1 MQEPSP
7 ALSRR
12 TFVGGATALAAASL
26 AFPQAAFAVTAA
38 EKQAEA
44 DAVRNQLVG
53 LNADLEAAAERYYG
67 ALDEQNAA
75 RTAMEAEQ
83 VKIDEATAQIANL
96 QDHLGTRARSMYRSG
111 SATFLDFLMGA
122 TSFAEFTQNWDI
134 LNGLNEND
142 TQMVAETKT
151 LRETV
156 EASKAEYAKQEKI
169 AADKAAEASS
179 ASYTVTQHAARGAI
193 VDSAG
198 VILARDT
205 TVYDVYLRI
214 PAPPGT
220 DLRETVK
227 AIESLTGSKDVETQ
241 LAAFFAAASAGE
253 LPVMQGVGSDVLTSF
268 YKADL
273 VQSGAVRAAARGVR
287 TWPNGTLLPHALGF
301 TGPITAEQWPTAR
314 RRGLAMD
321 AVIGQSG
328 LEAAYDDLLRGQDG
342 RVLVNTG
349 FDGAVRRTVPLRD
362 AAPGATLV
370 LTVDS
375 DLQKELQNALLSQ
388 IEVLRTT
395 KAAGAGRE
403 CCAGAA
409 VVVDVQTG
417 GILAAASVPGFD
429 LNRYRSDYAALSA
442 DAAAPLLD
450 RVCQGLYAPGSAFK
464 PAVAAAA
471 LTAGIDPAATVNCTG
486 RYGFYSGYQPG
497 CLQYGHGGPVDL
509 RTALEYSCN
518 IFFYDVGRRLGVDVF
533 SAMARQLGLA
543 TPTGVE
549 ITEAQGRLTW
559 SSDEN
564 YQAGLTLMAAI
575 GQGNTAVTPLQL
587 AAYAATLANCGQRPA
602 LHFADRA
609 VNAATGETV
618 WQYAPTFTTVPG
630 GEGVFGPIR
639 DGMKRMARTTRVLR
653 EAPVACA
660 AKTGSPQLADTLPGG
675 GHYVNS
681 VLIGYAPADDPQIA
695 MAVVLEYGGGG
706 SNAAPI
712 LRAVLDAVFGG

>member
-1 MQEPSP
+1 MANRKNSH
-7 ALSRR
+7 RR
-12 TFVGGATALAAASL
+12 RVRVAVLMVLCGAV
-26 AFPQAAFAVTAA
+26 FAAFFARLAWMQFVR
-38 EKQAEA
+38 A
-44 DAVRNQLVG
+44 D
-53 LNADLEAAAERYYG
+53 YY
-67 ALDEQNAA
+67 
-75 RTAMEAEQ
+75 
-83 VKIDEATAQIANL
+83 
-96 QDHLGTRARSMYRSG
+96 
-111 SATFLDFLMGA
+111 
-122 TSFAEFTQNWDI
+122 
-134 LNGLNEND
+134 
-142 TQMVAETKT
+142 
-151 LRETV
+151 
-156 EASKAEYAKQEKI
+156 
-169 AADKAAEASS
+169 ADKAAEASS

-198 VILARDT
+198 VVLARDT

-301 TGPITAEQWPTAR
+301 TGPITAEQWPSAR

-349 FDGAVRRTVPLRD
+349 FDGAVRRTVPLRE

-375 DLQKELQNALLSQ
+375 SLQKELQNALLSQ

-403 CCAGAA
+403 CRAGAA

-429 LNRYRSDYAALSA
+429 LNRYRADYAALSA

-471 LTAGIDPAATVNCTG
+471 LTVGIDPAATVNCTG

-564 YQAGLTLMAAI
+564 YQAGLALMAAI

-618 WQYAPTFTTVPG
+618 WQYAPTFTTVSG
-630 GEGVFGPIR
+630 GEGMFGPIR

>member
-1 MQEPSP
+1 MANRKNSH
-7 ALSRR
+7 RR
-12 TFVGGATALAAASL
+12 RVRVAVLMVLCGAV
-26 AFPQAAFAVTAA
+26 FAAFFARLAWIQFVR
-38 EKQAEA
+38 A
-44 DAVRNQLVG
+44 D
-53 LNADLEAAAERYYG
+53 YY
-67 ALDEQNAA
+67 
-75 RTAMEAEQ
+75 
-83 VKIDEATAQIANL
+83 
-96 QDHLGTRARSMYRSG
+96 
-111 SATFLDFLMGA
+111 
-122 TSFAEFTQNWDI
+122 
-134 LNGLNEND
+134 
-142 TQMVAETKT
+142 
-151 LRETV
+151 
-156 EASKAEYAKQEKI
+156 
-169 AADKAAEASS
+169 ADKAAETSS

-198 VILARDT
+198 VVLARDT

-253 LPVMQGVGSDVLTSF
+253 LPVAQGVCSDVLTSF

-328 LEAAYDDLLRGQDG
+328 LESAYDDLLRGQDG

-349 FDGAVRRTVPLRD
+349 FDGAVRRTVPLRE

-375 DLQKELQNALLSQ
+375 ALQKELQNALLSQ

-403 CCAGAA
+403 CHAGAA

-429 LNRYRSDYAALSA
+429 LNRYRADYAALST

-533 SAMARQLGLA
+533 STMARQLGLA

-549 ITEAQGRLTW
+549 ITEAQGCLTW
-559 SSDEN
+559 SGDEN

-618 WQYAPTFTTVPG
+618 WQYAPTLTTVPG

-653 EAPVACA
+653 EAPVVCA

>member
-1 MQEPSP
+1 MANRKNSP
-7 ALSRR
+7 RR
-12 TFVGGATALAAASL
+12 RVRVAVLAVLCGAV
-26 AFPQAAFAVTAA
+26 FAAFFARLAWMQFVR
-38 EKQAEA
+38 A
-44 DAVRNQLVG
+44 D
-53 LNADLEAAAERYYG
+53 YY
-67 ALDEQNAA
+67 
-75 RTAMEAEQ
+75 
-83 VKIDEATAQIANL
+83 
-96 QDHLGTRARSMYRSG
+96 
-111 SATFLDFLMGA
+111 
-122 TSFAEFTQNWDI
+122 
-134 LNGLNEND
+134 
-142 TQMVAETKT
+142 
-151 LRETV
+151 
-156 EASKAEYAKQEKI
+156 
-169 AADKAAEASS
+169 ADKAAEASS
-179 ASYTVTQHAARGAI
+179 ASYTAVQHAARGAI
-193 VDSAG
+193 TDANG
-198 VILARDT
+198 VVLARDT
-205 TVYDVYLRI
+205 TVYDLYLRI

-220 DLRETVK
+220 ALRKTVTT
-227 AIESLTGSKDVETQ
+227 IQDLTGSKDVETQ
-241 LAAFFAAASAGE
+241 LAAFCSAASAGE
-253 LPVMQGVGSDVLTSF
+253 LLGARSVDSALLTGL
-268 YKADL
+268 YRAGL
-273 VQSGAVRAAARGVR
+273 VQNGAVRLAARGVR
-287 TWPNGTLLPHALGF
+287 SWPDGTLLPHALGF
-301 TGPITAEQWPTAR
+301 TGPLTAEQWPAAR
-314 RRGLAMD
+314 QRGLPMD

-328 LEAAYDDLLRGQDG
+328 LEASYDDWLRGTDG
-342 RVLVNTG
+342 RVLINTG
-349 FDGAVRRTVPLRD
+349 LDGTVRRTVQQRQ
-362 AAPGATLV
+362 AQPGATLV

-375 DLQKELQNALLSQ
+375 RLQKSLQDALLSQ
-388 IEVLRTT
+388 IHTLQAT

-403 CCAGAA
+403 CRAGAA

-450 RVCQGLYAPGSAFK
+450 RVSQGLYAPGSAFK

-471 LTAGIDPAATVNCTG
+471 LTAGIDPAATVVCTG

-533 SAMARQLGLA
+533 STMARQLGLA

-653 EAPVACA
+653 EAPVVCA

-712 LRAVLDAVFGG
+712 LRAVLDAVF

>member
-1 MQEPSP
+1 MANRKNSH
-7 ALSRR
+7 RR
-12 TFVGGATALAAASL
+12 RVRVAVLMVLCGAV
-26 AFPQAAFAVTAA
+26 FAAFFARLAWMQFVR
-38 EKQAEA
+38 A
-44 DAVRNQLVG
+44 D
-53 LNADLEAAAERYYG
+53 YY
-67 ALDEQNAA
+67 
-75 RTAMEAEQ
+75 
-83 VKIDEATAQIANL
+83 
-96 QDHLGTRARSMYRSG
+96 
-111 SATFLDFLMGA
+111 
-122 TSFAEFTQNWDI
+122 
-134 LNGLNEND
+134 
-142 TQMVAETKT
+142 
-151 LRETV
+151 
-156 EASKAEYAKQEKI
+156 
-169 AADKAAEASS
+169 ADKAAEASS

-198 VILARDT
+198 VVLARDT

-375 DLQKELQNALLSQ
+375 ALQKELQNALLSQ

-471 LTAGIDPAATVNCTG
+471 LTVGIDPAATVNCTG

-587 AAYAATLANCGQRPA
+587 AAYAATLANCGQRPT

-618 WQYAPTFTTVPG
+618 WQYAPTFTTVSG

>member
-1 MQEPSP
+1 MANRKNSHRRRVRVAVLMVLCGAVFTAFFARLAWMQ
-7 ALSRR
+7 
-12 TFVGGATALAAASL
+12 FVR
-26 AFPQAAFAVTAA
+26 
-38 EKQAEA
+38 A
-44 DAVRNQLVG
+44 D
-53 LNADLEAAAERYYG
+53 YY
-67 ALDEQNAA
+67 
-75 RTAMEAEQ
+75 
-83 VKIDEATAQIANL
+83 
-96 QDHLGTRARSMYRSG
+96 
-111 SATFLDFLMGA
+111 
-122 TSFAEFTQNWDI
+122 
-134 LNGLNEND
+134 
-142 TQMVAETKT
+142 
-151 LRETV
+151 
-156 EASKAEYAKQEKI
+156 
-169 AADKAAEASS
+169 ADKAAEASS

-198 VILARDT
+198 VVLARDT

-253 LPVMQGVGSDVLTSF
+253 LPVAQGVGSDVLTSF
-268 YKADL
+268 YKAGL

-349 FDGAVRRTVPLRD
+349 FDGAVRRTVPLRE

-375 DLQKELQNALLSQ
+375 ALQKELQNALLFQ
-388 IEVLRTT
+388 IELLRTT

-403 CCAGAA
+403 CRAGAA

-417 GILAAASVPGFD
+417 GILAAASAPGFD
-429 LNRYRSDYAALSA
+429 LNRYRADYAALSA
-442 DAAAPLLD
+442 DAAAPMLD

-471 LTAGIDPAATVNCTG
+471 LTAGIDPAATVSCTG

-518 IFFYDVGRRLGVDVF
+518 IFFYGVGRRLGVDVF

-543 TPTGVE
+543 APTGVE

-618 WQYAPTFTTVPG
+618 WQYAPTFTAVSG

-712 LRAVLDAVFGG
+712 LRAVLDAVFGR

>member
-1 MQEPSP
+1 MANRKNSH
-7 ALSRR
+7 RR
-12 TFVGGATALAAASL
+12 RVRVAVLMVLCGAV
-26 AFPQAAFAVTAA
+26 FAAFFARLAWMQFVR
-38 EKQAEA
+38 A
-44 DAVRNQLVG
+44 D
-53 LNADLEAAAERYYG
+53 YY
-67 ALDEQNAA
+67 
-75 RTAMEAEQ
+75 
-83 VKIDEATAQIANL
+83 
-96 QDHLGTRARSMYRSG
+96 
-111 SATFLDFLMGA
+111 
-122 TSFAEFTQNWDI
+122 
-134 LNGLNEND
+134 
-142 TQMVAETKT
+142 
-151 LRETV
+151 
-156 EASKAEYAKQEKI
+156 
-169 AADKAAEASS
+169 ADKAAEASS

-198 VILARDT
+198 VVLARDT

-349 FDGAVRRTVPLRD
+349 FDGAVRRTVPLRE

-375 DLQKELQNALLSQ
+375 ALQKELQNALLSQ

-403 CCAGAA
+403 CRAGAA

-429 LNRYRSDYAALSA
+429 LNRYRSDYAVLSA

-533 SAMARQLGLA
+533 STMARQLGLT

-618 WQYAPTFTTVPG
+618 WQYAPTFTTVSG

-653 EAPVACA
+653 EAPVVCA

>member
-1 MQEPSP
+1 MANRKNSH
-7 ALSRR
+7 RR
-12 TFVGGATALAAASL
+12 RVRVAVLMVLCSAVF
-26 AFPQAAFAVTAA
+26 AAFFARLAWMQFVR
-38 EKQAEA
+38 A
-44 DAVRNQLVG
+44 D
-53 LNADLEAAAERYYG
+53 YY
-67 ALDEQNAA
+67 
-75 RTAMEAEQ
+75 
-83 VKIDEATAQIANL
+83 
-96 QDHLGTRARSMYRSG
+96 
-111 SATFLDFLMGA
+111 
-122 TSFAEFTQNWDI
+122 
-134 LNGLNEND
+134 
-142 TQMVAETKT
+142 
-151 LRETV
+151 
-156 EASKAEYAKQEKI
+156 
-169 AADKAAEASS
+169 ADKAAEASS

-198 VILARDT
+198 VVLARDT

-349 FDGAVRRTVPLRD
+349 FDGAVRRTVPLRE

-375 DLQKELQNALLSQ
+375 ALQKELQNALLSQ
-388 IEVLRTT
+388 IEDLRTT

-403 CCAGAA
+403 CRAGAA

-429 LNRYRSDYAALSA
+429 LNRYRADYAALSA

-509 RTALEYSCN
+509 RTALEHSCN

-695 MAVVLEYGGGG
+695 MTVVLEYGGGG

>member
-1 MQEPSP
+1 MANRKNSH
-7 ALSRR
+7 RR
-12 TFVGGATALAAASL
+12 RVRVAVLMVLCGAV
-26 AFPQAAFAVTAA
+26 FAAFFARLAWMQFVR
-38 EKQAEA
+38 A
-44 DAVRNQLVG
+44 D
-53 LNADLEAAAERYYG
+53 YY
-67 ALDEQNAA
+67 
-75 RTAMEAEQ
+75 
-83 VKIDEATAQIANL
+83 
-96 QDHLGTRARSMYRSG
+96 
-111 SATFLDFLMGA
+111 
-122 TSFAEFTQNWDI
+122 
-134 LNGLNEND
+134 
-142 TQMVAETKT
+142 
-151 LRETV
+151 
-156 EASKAEYAKQEKI
+156 
-169 AADKAAEASS
+169 ADKAAEASS

-198 VILARDT
+198 VVLARDT

-349 FDGAVRRTVPLRD
+349 FDGAVRRTVPLRE

-375 DLQKELQNALLSQ
+375 ALQKELQNALLSQ

-403 CCAGAA
+403 CRAGAA
-409 VVVDVQTG
+409 VVVEVQTG

-509 RTALEYSCN
+509 HTALEYSCN

-533 SAMARQLGLA
+533 SSMARQLGLA

-549 ITEAQGRLTW
+549 LTEAQGRLTW

>member
-1 MQEPSP
+1 MANRKNSHH
-7 ALSRR
+7 RR
-12 TFVGGATALAAASL
+12 ARVAVLMVLCGAV
-26 AFPQAAFAVTAA
+26 FAAFFARLAWMQFVR
-38 EKQAEA
+38 A
-44 DAVRNQLVG
+44 D
-53 LNADLEAAAERYYG
+53 YY
-67 ALDEQNAA
+67 
-75 RTAMEAEQ
+75 
-83 VKIDEATAQIANL
+83 
-96 QDHLGTRARSMYRSG
+96 
-111 SATFLDFLMGA
+111 
-122 TSFAEFTQNWDI
+122 
-134 LNGLNEND
+134 
-142 TQMVAETKT
+142 
-151 LRETV
+151 
-156 EASKAEYAKQEKI
+156 
-169 AADKAAEASS
+169 ADKAAEASS

-198 VILARDT
+198 VVLARDT

-253 LPVMQGVGSDVLTSF
+253 LPVAQGVGSDVLTSF

-349 FDGAVRRTVPLRD
+349 FDGAVRRTVPLRE

-375 DLQKELQNALLSQ
+375 ALQKELQNALLFQ
-388 IEVLRTT
+388 IEVLHTT

-403 CCAGAA
+403 CRAGAA

-429 LNRYRSDYAALSA
+429 LNRYRADYAALSA

-549 ITEAQGRLTW
+549 IAEAQGRLTW

-587 AAYAATLANCGQRPA
+587 AAYAAALANFGQRPA

>member
-1 MQEPSP
+1 MANRKNSH
-7 ALSRR
+7 RR
-12 TFVGGATALAAASL
+12 RVRVAVLMVLCGAV
-26 AFPQAAFAVTAA
+26 FAAFFARLAWMQFVR
-38 EKQAEA
+38 A
-44 DAVRNQLVG
+44 D
-53 LNADLEAAAERYYG
+53 YY
-67 ALDEQNAA
+67 
-75 RTAMEAEQ
+75 
-83 VKIDEATAQIANL
+83 
-96 QDHLGTRARSMYRSG
+96 
-111 SATFLDFLMGA
+111 
-122 TSFAEFTQNWDI
+122 
-134 LNGLNEND
+134 
-142 TQMVAETKT
+142 
-151 LRETV
+151 
-156 EASKAEYAKQEKI
+156 
-169 AADKAAEASS
+169 ADKAAEASS

-198 VILARDT
+198 VVLARDT

-328 LEAAYDDLLRGQDG
+328 LETAYDDLLRGQDG

-349 FDGAVRRTVPLRD
+349 FDGAVRRTVPLRE

-375 DLQKELQNALLSQ
+375 ALQKELQNALLSQ

-403 CCAGAA
+403 CRAGAA

-429 LNRYRSDYAALSA
+429 LNRYRADYAALSA

-564 YQAGLTLMAAI
+564 YQAGLTLMVAI

-602 LHFADRA
+602 LHFADHA

>member
-1 MQEPSP
+1 MP
-7 ALSRR
+7 AIGPRSEWLPRPYLSHFLTNKSIFYRGDPMANRKNSRR
-12 TFVGGATALAAASL
+12 RVRVAVLMVLCGAV
-26 AFPQAAFAVTAA
+26 FAAFFARLAWMQFVR
-38 EKQAEA
+38 A
-44 DAVRNQLVG
+44 D
-53 LNADLEAAAERYYG
+53 YY
-67 ALDEQNAA
+67 
-75 RTAMEAEQ
+75 
-83 VKIDEATAQIANL
+83 
-96 QDHLGTRARSMYRSG
+96 
-111 SATFLDFLMGA
+111 
-122 TSFAEFTQNWDI
+122 
-134 LNGLNEND
+134 
-142 TQMVAETKT
+142 
-151 LRETV
+151 
-156 EASKAEYAKQEKI
+156 
-169 AADKAAEASS
+169 ADKAAEASS

-198 VILARDT
+198 VVLARDT

-349 FDGAVRRTVPLRD
+349 FDGAVRRTVPLRE

-370 LTVDS
+370 LTVGS
-375 DLQKELQNALLSQ
+375 ALQKELQNALLSQ

-403 CCAGAA
+403 CRAGAA

-429 LNRYRSDYAALSA
+429 LNRYRADYAALSA

-518 IFFYDVGRRLGVDVF
+518 IFFYDVGRRLSVDVF

-587 AAYAATLANCGQRPA
+587 AAYAAALANCGQRPA

-712 LRAVLDAVFGG
+712 LRAVLDAVFGV

>member
-1 MQEPSP
+1 MANRKNSH
-7 ALSRR
+7 RR
-12 TFVGGATALAAASL
+12 RVRVAVLMVLCGAV
-26 AFPQAAFAVTAA
+26 FAAFFARLAWMQFVR
-38 EKQAEA
+38 A
-44 DAVRNQLVG
+44 D
-53 LNADLEAAAERYYG
+53 YY
-67 ALDEQNAA
+67 
-75 RTAMEAEQ
+75 
-83 VKIDEATAQIANL
+83 
-96 QDHLGTRARSMYRSG
+96 
-111 SATFLDFLMGA
+111 
-122 TSFAEFTQNWDI
+122 
-134 LNGLNEND
+134 
-142 TQMVAETKT
+142 
-151 LRETV
+151 
-156 EASKAEYAKQEKI
+156 
-169 AADKAAEASS
+169 ADKAAEASS

-198 VILARDT
+198 VVLARDT

-349 FDGAVRRTVPLRD
+349 FDGAVRRTVPLRE

-375 DLQKELQNALLSQ
+375 ALQKELQNALLSQ

-403 CCAGAA
+403 CRAGAA

-429 LNRYRSDYAALSA
+429 LNRYRADYTALSA

-486 RYGFYSGYQPG
+486 RYGFYSSYQPG

-587 AAYAATLANCGQRPA
+587 AAYAAALANFGQRPA

-653 EAPVACA
+653 ESPVACA

>member
-1 MQEPSP
+1 MP
-7 ALSRR
+7 AIGPRSEWLPRPYMSHFLTNKSIFYRGDPMANRKNSHRR
-12 TFVGGATALAAASL
+12 RVRVAVLMVLCGAV
-26 AFPQAAFAVTAA
+26 FAAFFARLAWMQFVR
-38 EKQAEA
+38 A
-44 DAVRNQLVG
+44 D
-53 LNADLEAAAERYYG
+53 YY
-67 ALDEQNAA
+67 
-75 RTAMEAEQ
+75 
-83 VKIDEATAQIANL
+83 
-96 QDHLGTRARSMYRSG
+96 
-111 SATFLDFLMGA
+111 
-122 TSFAEFTQNWDI
+122 
-134 LNGLNEND
+134 
-142 TQMVAETKT
+142 
-151 LRETV
+151 
-156 EASKAEYAKQEKI
+156 
-169 AADKAAEASS
+169 ADKAAEASS

-198 VILARDT
+198 VVLARDT

-349 FDGAVRRTVPLRD
+349 FDGAVRRTVPLRE

-375 DLQKELQNALLSQ
+375 ALQKELQNALLSQ

-403 CCAGAA
+403 CRAGAA

-429 LNRYRSDYAALSA
+429 LNRYRADYAALSA

-575 GQGNTAVTPLQL
+575 GQGNTVVTPLQL
-587 AAYAATLANCGQRPA
+587 AAYAAALANCGQRPA

>member
-1 MQEPSP
+1 MANRKNSH
-7 ALSRR
+7 RR
-12 TFVGGATALAAASL
+12 RVRVAVLMVLCGAV
-26 AFPQAAFAVTAA
+26 FAAFFARLAWMQFVR
-38 EKQAEA
+38 A
-44 DAVRNQLVG
+44 D
-53 LNADLEAAAERYYG
+53 YY
-67 ALDEQNAA
+67 
-75 RTAMEAEQ
+75 
-83 VKIDEATAQIANL
+83 
-96 QDHLGTRARSMYRSG
+96 
-111 SATFLDFLMGA
+111 
-122 TSFAEFTQNWDI
+122 
-134 LNGLNEND
+134 
-142 TQMVAETKT
+142 
-151 LRETV
+151 
-156 EASKAEYAKQEKI
+156 
-169 AADKAAEASS
+169 ADKAAEASS

-198 VILARDT
+198 VVLARDT

-375 DLQKELQNALLSQ
+375 ALQKELQNALLSQ

-403 CCAGAA
+403 CRAGAA

-417 GILAAASVPGFD
+417 GILAVASVPGFD

-464 PAVAAAA
+464 PAVAAAV

>member
-1 MQEPSP
+1 MANRKNSH
-7 ALSRR
+7 RR
-12 TFVGGATALAAASL
+12 RVRVAVLMVLCGAV
-26 AFPQAAFAVTAA
+26 FAAFFARLAWMQFVR
-38 EKQAEA
+38 A
-44 DAVRNQLVG
+44 D
-53 LNADLEAAAERYYG
+53 YY
-67 ALDEQNAA
+67 
-75 RTAMEAEQ
+75 
-83 VKIDEATAQIANL
+83 
-96 QDHLGTRARSMYRSG
+96 
-111 SATFLDFLMGA
+111 
-122 TSFAEFTQNWDI
+122 
-134 LNGLNEND
+134 
-142 TQMVAETKT
+142 
-151 LRETV
+151 
-156 EASKAEYAKQEKI
+156 
-169 AADKAAEASS
+169 ADKAAEASS
-179 ASYTVTQHAARGAI
+179 ASYTVTQHAARGVI

-198 VILARDT
+198 VVLARDT

-287 TWPNGTLLPHALGF
+287 TRPNGTLLPHALGF

-349 FDGAVRRTVPLRD
+349 FDGAVRRTVPLRE

-375 DLQKELQNALLSQ
+375 ALQKELQNALLSQ

-403 CCAGAA
+403 CRAGAA

-429 LNRYRSDYAALSA
+429 LNRYRADYAALSA

-450 RVCQGLYAPGSAFK
+450 RVCQGLYAPGSTFK

-471 LTAGIDPAATVNCTG
+471 LTAGIDPVATVNCTG

-549 ITEAQGRLTW
+549 LTEAQGRLTW

-653 EAPVACA
+653 EGPVACA

>member
-1 MQEPSP
+1 MP
-7 ALSRR
+7 AIGPRSEWLPRHYMSHFLTNKSIFYRGDPMANRKNSHRR
-12 TFVGGATALAAASL
+12 RVRVAVLMVLCGAV
-26 AFPQAAFAVTAA
+26 FAAFFARLAWMQFVR
-38 EKQAEA
+38 A
-44 DAVRNQLVG
+44 D
-53 LNADLEAAAERYYG
+53 YY
-67 ALDEQNAA
+67 
-75 RTAMEAEQ
+75 
-83 VKIDEATAQIANL
+83 
-96 QDHLGTRARSMYRSG
+96 
-111 SATFLDFLMGA
+111 
-122 TSFAEFTQNWDI
+122 
-134 LNGLNEND
+134 
-142 TQMVAETKT
+142 
-151 LRETV
+151 
-156 EASKAEYAKQEKI
+156 
-169 AADKAAEASS
+169 ADKAAEASS

-198 VILARDT
+198 VVLARDT

-349 FDGAVRRTVPLRD
+349 FDGAVRRTVPLRE

-375 DLQKELQNALLSQ
+375 ALQKELQNALLSQ

-403 CCAGAA
+403 CRAGAA

-429 LNRYRSDYAALSA
+429 LNRYRADYAALSA

>member
-1 MQEPSP
+1 MANRKNSH
-7 ALSRR
+7 RR
-12 TFVGGATALAAASL
+12 RVRVAVLMVLCGAV
-26 AFPQAAFAVTAA
+26 FAAFFARLAWMQFVR
-38 EKQAEA
+38 A
-44 DAVRNQLVG
+44 D
-53 LNADLEAAAERYYG
+53 YY
-67 ALDEQNAA
+67 
-75 RTAMEAEQ
+75 
-83 VKIDEATAQIANL
+83 
-96 QDHLGTRARSMYRSG
+96 
-111 SATFLDFLMGA
+111 
-122 TSFAEFTQNWDI
+122 
-134 LNGLNEND
+134 
-142 TQMVAETKT
+142 
-151 LRETV
+151 
-156 EASKAEYAKQEKI
+156 
-169 AADKAAEASS
+169 ADKAAEASS

-198 VILARDT
+198 VVLARDT

-328 LEAAYDDLLRGQDG
+328 LESAYDDLLRGQDG

-349 FDGAVRRTVPLRD
+349 FDGAVRRTVPLRE

-375 DLQKELQNALLSQ
+375 ALQKELQNALLSQ

-403 CCAGAA
+403 CRAGAA

-653 EAPVACA
+653 EAPVVCA

>member
-1 MQEPSP
+1 MP
-7 ALSRR
+7 AIGPRSEWLPRPYMSHFLTNKSIFYRGDPMANRKNSHRR
-12 TFVGGATALAAASL
+12 RVRVAVLMVLCGTVF
-26 AFPQAAFAVTAA
+26 AAFFARLAWMQFVR
-38 EKQAEA
+38 A
-44 DAVRNQLVG
+44 D
-53 LNADLEAAAERYYG
+53 YY
-67 ALDEQNAA
+67 
-75 RTAMEAEQ
+75 
-83 VKIDEATAQIANL
+83 
-96 QDHLGTRARSMYRSG
+96 
-111 SATFLDFLMGA
+111 
-122 TSFAEFTQNWDI
+122 
-134 LNGLNEND
+134 
-142 TQMVAETKT
+142 
-151 LRETV
+151 
-156 EASKAEYAKQEKI
+156 
-169 AADKAAEASS
+169 ADKAAEASS

-198 VILARDT
+198 VVLARDT

-241 LAAFFAAASAGE
+241 LAAFFAVASAGE
-253 LPVMQGVGSDVLTSF
+253 LPVAQGVGSDVLTSF

-349 FDGAVRRTVPLRD
+349 FDGAVRRTVPLRE

-375 DLQKELQNALLSQ
+375 ALQKELQNALLSQ

-403 CCAGAA
+403 CRAGAA

-429 LNRYRSDYAALSA
+429 LKRYRADYAALAA

-587 AAYAATLANCGQRPA
+587 AAYAAALANCGQRPA

-618 WQYAPTFTTVPG
+618 WQYAPTFTTVSG